1 MSTQRSPLALIL
13 YAGEPSLQLAIE
25 SVESQSNVVPRFLV
39 IGNHP
44 KRQAHD
50 RLFQSLNQYTDDH
63 DFSIFLGADME
74 IANRLLFSALGGLFD
89 EFLWLD
95 NVLLGVDDWYS
106 GEHQLGVN
114 VWRRG
119 IRHTS
124 TPNGVFTDIVPNSA
138 RTCLKIERPLVSL
151 IIHGINPSARQ
162 AIRYGAQRG
171 MKAAALGKESRWN
184 RLAQLV
190 EFTAANPDP
199 KRRLALAG
207 IKIALTDR
215 DLGRTCIAGTVA
227 LEKQEIAKIEEIAE
241 SKTLLG
247 DLHEMVR
254 DIHLRTRLAAERSS
268 DAVASPQRRRTSR
281 LSLRRRSARNVDFSA
296 AEDRFFAL
304 LEGSSAPR

>member
-25 SVESQSNVVPRFLV
+25 SVESQSDVVPRFLV

-50 RLFQSLNQYTDDH
+50 RLFQSLNRYSDDH

-95 NVLLGVDDWYS
+95 HVLLGVDDWYS

-124 TPNGVFTDIVPNSA
+124 TPNGVFTDIVSNSA
-138 RTCLKIERPLVSL
+138 RTRLKIARPSVPL

-162 AIRYGAQRG
+162 AVRYGAQRG

-190 EFTAANPDP
+190 EFAATHPDP

-207 IKIALTDR
+207 LKIALTDR
-215 DLGRTCIAGTVA
+215 ELGRTCIAGTVA
-227 LEKQEIAKIEEIAE
+227 LEQQETARIEEIAQSE
-241 SKTLLG
+241 TLFR
-247 DLHEMVR
+247 DLREMVH
-254 DIHLRTRLAAERSS
+254 DIDLRTRLAEERLS
-268 DAVASPQRRRTSR
+268 DAVTPPRRKRPSR
-281 LSLRRRSARNVDFSA
+281 LRLRRRSVRNVDLA
-296 AEDRFFAL
+296 AVEDRFFAL
-304 LEGSSAPR
+304 LRETSQPR